1 MMLAHLLIKKSNCIS
16 VLLAVQ
22 GPLAQNVLEKAIA
35 GVHLDALRPFDLVI
49 TIFWN
54 NIQRTGYT
62 GEDGFE
68 IFIYFSRTDIWRSRM
83 I

>member
-1 MMLAHLLIKKSNCIS
+1 MIGCWKAKMMLAHLLIKKSNCIS

-35 GVHLDALRPFDLVI
+35 GVHLDALQPFDLVI

-54 NIQRTGYT
+54 NGRFLK
-62 GEDGFE
+62 E
-68 IFIYFSRTDIWRSRM
+68 
-83 I
+83 